1 MGLRPIRGKPVNLSS
16 ANWKV
21 RRPKANRIDDLDLSA
36 TFQKDERDKS
46 MIKYDRFELANG
58 LRVLVHED
66 ASTPMVVVD
75 VLYDVGARDEDPKKT
90 GFAHLFE
97 HLMFGGSVN
106 IEDFETPLQ
115 LAGGENNAYTTN
127 DFTNY
132 YIQLPA
138 ENIETAFWL
147 ESDRMLSLAFS
158 EKSLEVQRKVVMEEF
173 KEHYINKPYG
183 DVWFKMRELVY
194 KQHPYR
200 WMTIGSTL
208 SHIEEAR
215 LADVRTFFF
224 KYYRPVNAILVVAG
238 KTTTAQV
245 KELAEKWFGDIPAG
259 EKYHRNL
266 PQEPKQQEARKMI
279 VKAAVPI
286 DALYKAYPMAA
297 RTEPGYYVA
306 DLLTEVLGGGTSS
319 RLHQSLIKEKK
330 LFSQI
335 DCYHTG
341 SNDPGLVV
349 IEGKLIKGVTLEA
362 ADAAVEEELEKLMA
376 APITE
381 KELTKIKNKT
391 ESAIVFEDMS
401 VMNRANSLAIYEL
414 LGDVNMMN
422 TELEKYHAVT
432 AEEILAASREIFDIR
447 NSNTMYYRSEK

>member
-1 MGLRPIRGKPVNLSS
+1 
-16 ANWKV
+16 
-21 RRPKANRIDDLDLSA
+21 
-36 TFQKDERDKS
+36 
-46 MIKYDRFELANG
+46 
-58 LRVLVHED
+58 
-66 ASTPMVVVD
+66 MVVVN
-75 VLYDVGARDEDPKKT
+75 VLYDVGARDEDPKRT

-183 DVWFKMRELVY
+183 DVWFKMREMVY
-194 KQHPYR
+194 KKHPYR
-200 WMTIGSTL
+200 WMTIGSEL
-208 SHIEEAR
+208 SHIEQAR
-215 LADVRTFFF
+215 LEDVKNFFF

-238 KTTTAQV
+238 KVTVQQV

-259 EKYHRNL
+259 EKYVRDL
-266 PQEPKQQEARKMI
+266 PAEPEQKEARKMD
-279 VKAAVPI
+279 VTADVPL
-286 DALYKAYPMAA
+286 DALYKCYPMAS
-297 RTEPGYYVA
+297 RTDKGYYIA
-306 DLLTEVLGGGTSS
+306 DLITEVLGGGASS
-319 RLHQSLIKEKK
+319 RLYQSLVKEKK

-335 DCYHTG
+335 ECYHTG
-341 SNDPGLVV
+341 SVDPGLVV
-349 IEGKLIKGVTLEA
+349 VEGKLIKGVSLET
-362 ADAAVEEELEKLMA
+362 ADAAVEEVLEQLKA

-381 KELTKIKNKT
+381 EELTKIKNKT

-414 LGDVNMMN
+414 LGDVDMMN
-422 TELEKYHAVT
+422 TELGKYQAVT
-432 AEEILAASREIFDIR
+432 AAEILETSRELFDVR
-447 NSNTMYYRSEK
+447 NSNTMYYRSEKKS